1 MKQFV
6 TRIRQISMKPFPFKQ
21 RRHALKKSAS
31 KLHISF
37 PFVLTR
43 IVYEGI
49 CPGIRDYQP
58 HKQERCR
65 LMKINNKLTDGTNS
79 TAWLI
84 VQSEHTCRAS
94 LIRNDQSRGIFQASA
109 RSLSNPTW
117 TFRQCLQ
124 KGRKQMVSA
133 EREAMMGWTEGIGV
147 AAWVTEWRPIA
158 AFAVSGADLGKAR
171 FDNNGNVWKRWAV
184 LSWSSHAV
192 CWSFPAHRWY
202 TSPLM
207 MILVSSGVNEC
218 RPAHGNVTPW
228 HYSCSVFPFCSVF
241 ISTSL
246 LMLFQVF
253 YLYSITTKV
262 YSSPE
267 TAGLAPC
274 YVFLLSLLLI
284 PFTPLPP
291 PSVMCFRLFLK
302 SHSGTAGRQS
312 SLVIHG
318 ADFSTKDMDND
329 NCMCKCA
336 LMLTGGE
343 CSRIR
348 LNLCWGA
355 TRGTSRAFPTP
366 RRTRFSLGW

>member
-1 MKQFV
+1 MKRFV
-6 TRIRQISMKPFPFKQ
+6 TRLRQIPMKPFPFKQ

-37 PFVLTR
+37 PLVLTR

-65 LMKINNKLTDGTNS
+65 LMKINNKLTDGSNS
-79 TAWLI
+79 AAWLI
-84 VQSEHTCRAS
+84 AQSEHTCGAS
-94 LIRNDQSRGIFQASA
+94 FTRNDQSRGIFQASA
-109 RSLSNPTW
+109 RSLSNPASS
-117 TFRQCLQ
+117 FRQCLQ
-124 KGRKQMVSA
+124 QRRKQMVSA
-133 EREAMMGWTEGIGV
+133 ERGATMGWTEGVGV
-147 AAWVTEWRPIA
+147 VARVTKWRPVA
-158 AFAVSGADLGKAR
+158 AFAVSKADLRKAR
-171 FDNNGNVWKRWAV
+171 VALKRWAFP
-184 LSWSSHAV
+184 SWGSPVV
-192 CWSFPAHRWY
+192 CWSFSARRWY

-253 YLYSITTKV
+253 YLCSITTKV

-284 PFTPLPP
+284 PLTPP
-291 PSVMCFRLFLK
+291 PPPPPPLCDVFQAVSEK
-302 SHSGTAGRQS
+302 PQWNGRQTEQS
-312 SLVIHG
+312 GH
-318 ADFSTKDMDND
+318 
-329 NCMCKCA
+329 
-336 LMLTGGE
+336 
-343 CSRIR
+343 
-348 LNLCWGA
+348 
-355 TRGTSRAFPTP
+355 P
-366 RRTRFSLGW
+366 RRRLQYQGHGQRQLHVQVCPHADWGWVQPNQIKSLLRHNQRYKQSFSNTTTHKFLFGLMW

>member
-1 MKQFV
+1 M
-6 TRIRQISMKPFPFKQ
+6 R
-21 RRHALKKSAS
+21 
-31 KLHISF
+31 
-37 PFVLTR
+37 
-43 IVYEGI
+43 
-49 CPGIRDYQP
+49 
-58 HKQERCR
+58 
-65 LMKINNKLTDGTNS
+65 
-79 TAWLI
+79 
-84 VQSEHTCRAS
+84 
-94 LIRNDQSRGIFQASA
+94 
-109 RSLSNPTW
+109 
-117 TFRQCLQ
+117 
-124 KGRKQMVSA
+124 
-133 EREAMMGWTEGIGV
+133 
-147 AAWVTEWRPIA
+147 
-158 AFAVSGADLGKAR
+158 
-171 FDNNGNVWKRWAV
+171 
-184 LSWSSHAV
+184 
-192 CWSFPAHRWY
+192 
-202 TSPLM
+202 
-207 MILVSSGVNEC
+207 ILVPSGVNEC

-274 YVFLLSLLLI
+274 YVFLLSI
-284 PFTPLPP
+284 AYTTHSTISSPLFP

-343 CSRIR
+343 WSLIR
-348 LNLCWGA
+348 FNLCWGT

-366 RRTRFSLGW
+366 QLTIFYLGWCDNNNCFISSHLFSHLSWKPTLFSDKEERLKAEVKRWGFSSLLSMSRVGAVWLSTVPEGWGHWKFVKDGDQADAKGPKSLGWALWFEEIWELMRLKRTKERKGPSTEAWEGQSQSVSWLWWRRIPNYWDMSGTMKGRSCWDEISGGGVMLTKLQ

>member
-94 LIRNDQSRGIFQASA
+94 FIRNDQSRGIFQASA

-124 KGRKQMVSA
+124 KRRKQMVSA

-291 PSVMCFRLFLK
+291 PLWCVSGCSWKATVELQADRAVWSSMAPTSVPRTWTTT
-302 SHSGTAGRQS
+302 TACANVPS
-312 SLVIHG
+312 CWLVVS
-318 ADFSTKDMDND
+318 AAESD
-329 NCMCKCA
+329 
-336 LMLTGGE
+336 
-343 CSRIR
+343 
-348 LNLCWGA
+348 
-355 TRGTSRAFPTP
+355 
-366 RRTRFSLGW
+366 

>member
-1 MKQFV
+1 MKRFV
-6 TRIRQISMKPFPFKQ
+6 TQIRQISVKPFPSKQ

-37 PFVLTR
+37 PFVLTG

-49 CPGIRDYQP
+49 CPGIRDHQP

-65 LMKINNKLTDGTNS
+65 LMKTNNKLTDGTNS
-79 TAWLI
+79 PAWLI

-94 LIRNDQSRGIFQASA
+94 FTRNDQPHGIFQASA
-109 RSLSNPTW
+109 RSLSGPTW
-117 TFRQCLQ
+117 NFRQCLH
-124 KGRKQMVSA
+124 KRRKQMVSA
-133 EREAMMGWTEGIGV
+133 EREAMMGWTEEVGV
-147 AAWVTEWRPIA
+147 AAWVTKWRPVA
-158 AFAVSGADLGKAR
+158 ALAVSKADLRKAHVAS
-171 FDNNGNVWKRWAV
+171 DNNSNVWKRWAV
-184 LSWSSHAV
+184 LSWSSHVV
-192 CWSFPAHRWY
+192 CWSFCARRWY
-202 TSPLM
+202 TSLLM

-284 PFTPLPP
+284 PLTPPRPPLPP
-291 PSVMCFRLFLK
+291 LCDVFQAVPEKPQWNCRQAEQSGHPWRRLQYQGHGQRQLHVQMCPHADWWWVQPDQVKSLLRYRQNTTTHKFLF
-302 SHSGTAGRQS
+302 G
-312 SLVIHG
+312 
-318 ADFSTKDMDND
+318 
-329 NCMCKCA
+329 
-336 LMLTGGE
+336 LM
-343 CSRIR
+343 
-348 LNLCWGA
+348 W
-355 TRGTSRAFPTP
+355 
-366 RRTRFSLGW
+366 